1 VVEVST
7 KKWNCLLG
15 NTMTTIGA
23 LGHLPLICSAEKD
36 SVLTRGLLSTQLT
49 DTLTV
54 NLPTVSYA
62 LSLHGYSTALTRYG
76 LNLDFSFLQKYAN
89 QYRLPMLVLLRMVY
103 PHGSIKFHIIG
114 IVPVTVDNEINM
126 HIVEGCHPEKKM
138 IPLNKANLT
147 WCCGECE
154 SYSVD
159 QFVAFVP
166 GKKAV
171 KKLKKASIKCN
182 TTDRQKR
189 MYFEDTGGRKT
200 LSASIAPQFKK
211 RKR

>member
-1 VVEVST
+1 
-7 KKWNCLLG
+7 
-15 NTMTTIGA
+15 
-23 LGHLPLICSAEKD
+23 
-36 SVLTRGLLSTQLT
+36 
-49 DTLTV
+49 
-54 NLPTVSYA
+54 LPTVSYA

-103 PHGSIKFHIIG
+103 PRGSIKFHIIG
-114 IVPVTVDNEINM
+114 IVPVTVNNEINM
-126 HIVEGCHPEKKM
+126 HIVEGCHPEKKT
-138 IPLNKANLT
+138 IPLNKANLI
-147 WCCGECE
+147 WCCGECK

-159 QFVAFVP
+159 QFVAFVL

-171 KKLKKASIKCN
+171 KKLKKDSIKCN
-182 TTDRQKR
+182 TTDHHKR
-189 MYFEDTGGRKT
+189 IYFEDADGGKT